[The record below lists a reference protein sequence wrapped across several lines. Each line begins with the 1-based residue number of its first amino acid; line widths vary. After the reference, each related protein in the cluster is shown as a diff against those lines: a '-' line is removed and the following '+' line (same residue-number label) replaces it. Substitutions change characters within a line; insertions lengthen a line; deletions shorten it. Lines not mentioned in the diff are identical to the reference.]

1 MSIISLTDYFRDY
14 VKPDYHVANARD
26 LLDRVNSLLAYAE
39 SEGVT
44 LRVNPKTHSHISGTN
59 WGGYRTDA
67 CTIGAPKSAHKQAK
81 AIDIFDPI
89 NELDRW
95 LNDAILLK
103 FDLYREH
110 PDATPCWTHLST
122 HAPKSGKRTFNP

>member
-1 MSIISLTDYFRDY
+1 MILISLSDYFKEY
-14 VKPDYHVANARD
+14 EKPDYHVANARD

-39 SEGVT
+39 SECVM
-44 LRVNPKTHSHISGTN
+44 LRLNPKTCSHISGEN

-67 CTIGAPKSAHKQAK
+67 CKIGAPKSAHKQAK

-110 PDATPCWTHLST
+110 PDATQGWTHLST
-122 HAPKSGKRTFNP
+122 HAPKSGKRTFQP